1 MPRSMSIL
9 NNHRERRI
17 SLPPKTGTSRSC
29 FESRPAHLVIDVTY
43 MLTIFTTA
51 KPFRGH
57 TGIIQRNALQSWKAL
72 HPGIE
77 VILFGD
83 NPGAAEPAQ
92 ESALHHEPF
101 VKRTEFATNRLDYP
115 FAPAHTIPH
124 HDTLS

>member
-9 NNHRERRI
+9 NDHRERRL

-29 FESRPAHLVIDVTY
+29 FESRPAHAVIDVTH

-57 TGIIQRNALQSWKAL
+57 TGIIQRNALQPWKAL

-77 VILFGD
+77 VILFGED
-83 NPGAAEPAQ
+83 PGAAPPAR
-92 ESALHHEPF
+92 ELGLHP
-101 VKRTEFATNRLDYP
+101 
-115 FAPAHTIPH
+115 APSGERNQVGTTQRDSPLAGVQA
-124 HDTLS
+124 